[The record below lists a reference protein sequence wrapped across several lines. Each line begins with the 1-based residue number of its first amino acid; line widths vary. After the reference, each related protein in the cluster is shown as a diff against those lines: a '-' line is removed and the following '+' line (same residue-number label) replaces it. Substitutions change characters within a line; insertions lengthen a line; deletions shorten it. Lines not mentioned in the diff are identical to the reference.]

1 MNANTLEI
9 ASILSEIETYQDL
22 TTDQVRPVGA
32 TLTIE
37 FIKRDG
43 SIRLLTVDNVDGLPF
58 LEIKDNNNVLV
69 QENDAFRMFDLTMVT
84 ELQFANQVYTNDDL
98 KEVK

>member
-1 MNANTLEI
+1 MNTNTLEI
-9 ASILSEIETYQDL
+9 ASILSEIETYQNM
-22 TTDQVRPVGA
+22 TIEQVRPIGS

-43 SIRLLTVDNVDGLPF
+43 SIRTLTVDNIDGLPF
-58 LEIKDNNNVLV
+58 IEIKDNNNVLV

-84 ELQFANQVYTNDDL
+84 ELHFDNLVYTNDDL
-98 KEVK
+98 KEFI